1 MHFAVQKPGAS
12 SPEASSL
19 GAEIHGLDLRRRLD
33 DVALAS
39 LLDHWHQHLVLV
51 FRDQQLSDG
60 ELLAFSR
67 RLGQLDPAPNFDTEK
82 SHAEG
87 FPEIAVVSNIIGV
100 DGHKLGG
107 LGDGELSWHSD
118 MTYVPDPP
126 VACLLHAREVPP
138 SGGDTWFL
146 NLQAAYEALPHETKK
161 AIARLRM
168 LHDAGYTSAGTARVG
183 AQPGQGS
190 WHPLV
195 TTDPVSGRP
204 SLLLG
209 RRSNTRVE
217 GLDDAAGSAL
227 LDRLWQH
234 ATQPHFTLRH
244 VWRPGDLL
252 LWNNV
257 SVMHRRDAFD
267 PASRRLLHR
276 TQLRRLYSSW
286 ERYASY
292 A

>member
-1 MHFAVQKPGAS
+1 MGYALHPLPAG
-12 SPEASSL
+12 L
-19 GAEIHGLDLRRRLD
+19 GAELHGLDLRKPLND
-33 DVALAS
+33 IALAGV
-39 LLDHWHQHLVLV
+39 LDEWHRHLVLV
-51 FRDQQLSDG
+51 FRGQHLSDG

-82 SHAEG
+82 SSADG
-87 FPEIAVVSNIIGV
+87 FPEIAVVSNVVTAEGR
-100 DGHKLGG
+100 KLGG

-126 VACLLHAREVPP
+126 VACLLLAHEVPTQ
-138 SGGDTWFL
+138 GGDTWFL
-146 NLQAAYEALPHETKK
+146 NLQAAYDALPYALKNT
-161 AIARLRM
+161 IARLRV
-168 LHDAGYTSAGTARVG
+168 LHDAGYTSAGTPRMG

-195 TTDPVSGRP
+195 TTDPFSGRP

-209 RRSNTRVE
+209 RRSNTKVE
-217 GLDDAAGSAL
+217 GLEDQAAKAL
-227 LDRLWQH
+227 LDELWQH
-234 ATQPHFTLRH
+234 ATQPQFTMRH
-244 VWRPGDLL
+244 RWQPGDLL

-267 PASRRLLHR
+267 PAARRRLHR
-276 TQLRRLYSSW
+276 TQVRRLFSSW

>member
-1 MHFAVQKPGAS
+1 MMRYRLFKTEDTGPGI
-12 SPEASSL
+12 
-19 GAEIHGLDLRRRLD
+19 EIHGLDLRRRLD
-33 DVALAS
+33 DVELAG

-51 FRDQQLSDG
+51 FRDQHLSDG

-82 SHAEG
+82 SAADG
-87 FPEIAVVSNIIGV
+87 FPEIAVVSNIV
-100 DGHKLGG
+100 KDGRKLGG

-126 VACLLHAREVPP
+126 VACLLLAHEVPE

-146 NLQAAYEALPHETKK
+146 DLQAAYAVLPHEAKTE
-161 AIARLRM
+161 IARLRV

-183 AQPGQGS
+183 AAPGQGS

-209 RRSNTRVE
+209 RRSNTKVE
-217 GLDDAAGSAL
+217 GLGEAASAAL
-227 LDRLWQH
+227 LDRLWAH
-234 ATQPHFTLRH
+234 ATQPQFTRRH

-267 PASRRLLHR
+267 PALRRRLHR
-276 TQLRRLYSSW
+276 TQVRRLFSVW